1 MSQISEKDL
10 IIPTLEAMWRNG
22 GSITMSKLIKEL
34 RTVMRPKGRDLAILD
49 GRQDDHFSQKVRN
62 LVSHRTLVKRGLAK
76 YSQRKGDEGL
86 LTLTNKGGGQ
96 ATSQPTNSSKDH
108 ESLENEHLLVSE
120 GHLSKRLA
128 ASAARSIALRR
139 LALKRHGASCSAC
152 GLKFLKRY
160 DGLKTDCIELHHVSP
175 LSRGQRMSTVNDL
188 VPLCPN
194 CHRVAH
200 STEPPLPVSAIRQ
213 MLKSGKAY

>member
-1 MSQISEKDL
+1 MSQISENDL
-10 IIPTLEAMWRNG
+10 IMPTLEAMLRNG

-34 RTVMRPKGRDLAILD
+34 RTAMRPNGRDLAILD

-76 YSQRKGDEGL
+76 YYRRKGAEGL

-96 ATSQPTNSSKDH
+96 AASRPIDNRH
-108 ESLENEHLLVSE
+108 YRESLENEHLLVSE
-120 GHLSKRLA
+120 GHKRKRLA
-128 ASAARSIALRR
+128 ASVARSITLRR

-152 GLKFLKRY
+152 DLKFLKRY

-175 LSRGQRMSTVNDL
+175 LSRGPRISTIDDL

-200 STEPPLPVSAIRQ
+200 STEPPLPVAVIRQ
-213 MLKSGKAY
+213 MLKSGKAC